1 MDASRR
7 CAGFVQREIV
17 FFLVAAV
24 AVMPLFLLTRAAA
37 RWNRRSHAATAAYWY
52 NQGREQERQ
61 GNNAGALES
70 FRSAVVN
77 DHDNHAYGLALAAA
91 LSSQNRDAEAKQAL
105 LRLREASPEDP
116 DINLQLA
123 RLAAKQ
129 SQPSDALRY
138 YHIALDGLWGNG
150 GSGNDAP
157 GRANQRIA
165 THIEF
170 IEFLLRHRMRNQALS
185 ELLALTAELPEGGP
199 SFDRA
204 AKLFLEAG
212 DPRRALDSFSHA
224 LRINRHD
231 EQARL
236 GVEQS
241 RQLLSAESPL
251 RAQPMEPQQ

>member
-1 MDASRR
+1 MLESRR
-7 CAGFVQREIV
+7 WAGFVQREIV
-17 FFLVAAV
+17 FFLLAAV
-24 AVMPLFLLTRAAA
+24 AVIPLFLLTRAAA
-37 RWNRRSHAATAAYWY
+37 SWNRRTHSVAAAFWY

-77 DHDNHAYGLALAAA
+77 DRNNHAYGLAVASA
-91 LSSQNRDAEAKQAL
+91 LSSQGRDPEAKQAL
-105 LRLREASPEDP
+105 LRLREDSPEDP

-123 RLAAKQ
+123 RIAVKE
-129 SQPSDALRY
+129 SHPSDAVRY
-138 YHIALDGLWGNG
+138 YHIALDGLW
-150 GSGNDAP
+150 SGNDAP
-157 GRANQRIA
+157 GRASQRIA
-165 THIEF
+165 VHTEL
-170 IEFLLRHRMRNQALS
+170 IEFLLRHRMRSQALS

-199 SFDRA
+199 SFDRSGQ
-204 AKLFLEAG
+204 LFLEAG

-224 LRINRHD
+224 LRMNRHD

-241 RQLLSAESPL
+241 RQLLAAESPL